1 MVVGVDPVGRGEDD
15 KDGNGKASVDPVER
29 WLDAA
34 EGGRTLIEDRSVLR
48 FDYMPDVIL
57 HRDSEQEDIAQAL
70 LPVLKQSR
78 PSNLI
83 IYGKPGTG
91 KTLTVKSV
99 LAKIE
104 ARVRT
109 KFEFRVAYT
118 NSKMETTLSN
128 LMVAIGREIGLTS
141 SKLPTSGLSISE
153 IFARLLKAIERD
165 SLNVVV
171 VIDEIDHLAKN
182 IPKSNNDVMYQL
194 TRANE
199 RLVEGSLMV
208 IGISNDLKFKERLDP
223 RVVSSL
229 GEEEIVFT
237 DYSVRQIRAILGERV
252 KAAFQPG
259 AVQEAALNLC
269 AAMAGRENG
278 DARRA
283 IDLLRVASETAERQ
297 QATSVSEAHIHEA
310 AKKMEENKEEL
321 TIKSFPLH
329 EKLLVMAVMKAP
341 GAVTG
346 SIYTSYKSLCRRVG
360 EKELT
365 QRRITQMLGDMDLLG
380 IINGRLANQGTHG
393 RTKKHTLTISSETV
407 KRTFSKDEV
416 LRDIM

>member
-1 MVVGVDPVGRGEDD
+1 MVVGG
-15 KDGNGKASVDPVER
+15 DPVER
-29 WLDAA
+29 LLDAA
-34 EGGRTLIEDRSVLR
+34 DGGRALIGDRGVLR
-48 FDYMPDVIL
+48 FDYMPETIL
-57 HRDSEQEDIAQAL
+57 HRDAEQEAVAQAL

-91 KTLTVKSV
+91 KTLTVRSV
-99 LAKIE
+99 LAKVE
-104 ARVRT
+104 ARVNDR
-109 KFEFRVAYT
+109 FRLCVAYT

-128 LMVAIGREIGLTS
+128 LMVAVAREVGLS
-141 SKLPTSGLSISE
+141 PSKLPSSGLSISE
-153 IFARLLKAIERD
+153 VFGRLLKAVERG
-165 SLNVVV
+165 SMHTIV

-182 IPKSNNDVMYQL
+182 TPKSNNDVMYQL

-199 RLVEGSLMV
+199 RLSSGSLMV

-237 DYSVRQIRAILGERV
+237 DYSVGQIREILGERA

-259 AVQEAALNLC
+259 VVDGAALNLC
-269 AAMAGRENG
+269 SAMAGKENG

-283 IDLLRVASETAERQ
+283 IDLLRVAAEMAERR
-297 QATSVSEAHIHEA
+297 QASSVSEGHVREA

-321 TIKSFPLH
+321 AINSFPLH
-329 EKLLVMAVMKAP
+329 EKLLVVAVMGAP
-341 GAVTG
+341 GAPTG
-346 SIYTSYKSLCRRVG
+346 GIYAAYRSLCRKVG

-365 QRRITQMLGDMDLLG
+365 QRRITQMLSDMDLLG
-380 IINGRLANQGTHG
+380 IVDGRLASQGTHG
-393 RTKKHTLTISSETV
+393 RTKKYTLTVSPETV
-407 KRTFSKDEV
+407 KRTFARDEA

>member
-1 MVVGVDPVGRGEDD
+1 MKVGGDPVGRL
-15 KDGNGKASVDPVER
+15 
-29 WLDAA
+29 LDAA
-34 EGGRTLIEDRSVLR
+34 EGGRTLIEDRGVLR
-48 FDYMPDVIL
+48 FDYVPEVIL
-57 HRDSEQEDIAQAL
+57 HRDSEQESMAQAL

-91 KTLTVKSV
+91 KTLTVRSV
-99 LAKIE
+99 LGKIE
-104 ARVRT
+104 ARVSSR
-109 KFEFRVAYT
+109 FEFRIAYT

-128 LMVAIGREIGLTS
+128 LLVAVGRELGLAS
-141 SKLPTSGLSISE
+141 SKLPASGLSISE
-153 IFARLLKAIERD
+153 IFGRLLKVIEKGP
-165 SLNVVV
+165 LNVVV

-182 IPKSNNDVMYQL
+182 ISKSNNDVMYQL

-199 RLVEGSLMV
+199 RLATGSLMV

-237 DYSVRQIRAILGERV
+237 DYSVAQIRAILGERV
-252 KAAFQPG
+252 RAAFQPG
-259 AVQEAALNLC
+259 AVEEPALNLC

-283 IDLLRVASETAERQ
+283 IDLLRVAAETAERQ
-297 QATSVSEAHIHEA
+297 QAPSVSEDHIREA
-310 AKKMEENKEEL
+310 SKKMEENKEEM
-321 TIKSFPLH
+321 TIRSFPLH
-329 EKLLVMAVMKAP
+329 EKLLVIAVMCLP

-346 SIYTSYKSLCRRVG
+346 SIYASYKSLCRRMG

-365 QRRITQMLGDMDLLG
+365 QRRVTQMLGDMDLLG
-380 IINGRLANQGTHG
+380 IVNGRLASQGTHG
-393 RTKKHTLTISSETV
+393 RTKKHTLTINPETV
-407 KRTFSKDEV
+407 KRTFSKDEA
-416 LRDIM
+416 LQDIM

>member
-1 MVVGVDPVGRGEDD
+1 MKVGGDPVGRL
-15 KDGNGKASVDPVER
+15 
-29 WLDAA
+29 LDAA
-34 EGGRTLIEDRSVLR
+34 EGGRTLIEDRDVLR
-48 FDYMPDVIL
+48 FDYVPEVIL
-57 HRDSEQEDIAQAL
+57 HRDSEQEDMAQAL

-91 KTLTVKSV
+91 KTLTVRSV
-99 LAKIE
+99 LGKIE
-104 ARVRT
+104 ARVRSR
-109 KFEFRVAYT
+109 FEFRVAYT

-128 LMVAIGREIGLTS
+128 LLVAVGREIGLAS
-141 SKLPTSGLSISE
+141 SKLPASGLSISE
-153 IFARLLKAIERD
+153 IFARLLKAMEKG

-182 IPKSNNDVMYQL
+182 ISKSNNDVMYQL

-199 RLVEGSLMV
+199 RLAAGSLMV

-237 DYSVRQIRAILGERV
+237 DYSVAQIRAILGERV

-259 AVQEAALNLC
+259 AVREPALNLC

-283 IDLLRVASETAERQ
+283 IDLLRVAAELAERQ
-297 QATSVSEAHIHEA
+297 QAPSVSEAHIREA

-321 TIKSFPLH
+321 TIRSFPLH
-329 EKLLVMAVMKAP
+329 EKLLVLAVMGVP

-346 SIYTSYKSLCRRVG
+346 SVYASYRSLCRKMG

-365 QRRITQMLGDMDLLG
+365 QRRVTQMLGDMELLG
-380 IINGRLANQGTHG
+380 IVNGRLASQGTHG
-393 RTKKHTLTISSETV
+393 RTKKHTLTISPEIV
-407 KRTFSKDEV
+407 KRTFSKDEALMDV
-416 LRDIM
+416 M

>member
-1 MVVGVDPVGRGEDD
+1 MKVGGDPVGRL
-15 KDGNGKASVDPVER
+15 
-29 WLDAA
+29 LDAA
-34 EGGRTLIEDRSVLR
+34 EGGRTLIEDRDVLR
-48 FDYMPDVIL
+48 FDYMPEVIL
-57 HRDSEQEDIAQAL
+57 HRDSEQEDMAQAL

-91 KTLTVKSV
+91 KTLTVRSV
-99 LAKIE
+99 LGKIE
-104 ARVRT
+104 ARVRS

-128 LMVAIGREIGLTS
+128 LLVAVGREIGLAS
-141 SKLPTSGLSISE
+141 SKLPASGLSISE
-153 IFARLLKAIERD
+153 IFARLLKAMEKG

-182 IPKSNNDVMYQL
+182 ISKSNNDVMYQL

-199 RLVEGSLMV
+199 RLAAGSLMV

-237 DYSVRQIRAILGERV
+237 DYSVAQIRAILGERV

-259 AVQEAALNLC
+259 AVREPALNLC

-283 IDLLRVASETAERQ
+283 IDLLRVAAELAERQ
-297 QATSVSEAHIHEA
+297 QASSVSEAHIREA

-321 TIKSFPLH
+321 TIRSFPLH
-329 EKLLVMAVMKAP
+329 EKLLVLAVMGVP

-346 SIYTSYKSLCRRVG
+346 SVYASYRSLCRKMG

-365 QRRITQMLGDMDLLG
+365 QRRVTQMLGDMELLG
-380 IINGRLANQGTHG
+380 IVNGRLASQGTHG
-393 RTKKHTLTISSETV
+393 RTKKHTLTISPEIV
-407 KRTFSKDEV
+407 KRTFSKDEALMDV
-416 LRDIM
+416 M

>member
-1 MVVGVDPVGRGEDD
+1 MKVGGDPVGRL
-15 KDGNGKASVDPVER
+15 
-29 WLDAA
+29 LDAA
-34 EGGRTLIEDRSVLR
+34 EGGRTLIEDRGVLR
-48 FDYMPDVIL
+48 FDYVPEVIL
-57 HRDSEQEDIAQAL
+57 HRDSEQESMAQAL

-91 KTLTVKSV
+91 KTLTVRSV
-99 LAKIE
+99 LGKIE
-104 ARVRT
+104 ARVSSR
-109 KFEFRVAYT
+109 FEFRIAYT

-128 LMVAIGREIGLTS
+128 LLVAVGRELGLAS
-141 SKLPTSGLSISE
+141 SKLPASGLSISE
-153 IFARLLKAIERD
+153 IFGRLLKVIEKGP
-165 SLNVVV
+165 LNVVV

-182 IPKSNNDVMYQL
+182 ISKSNNDVMYQL

-199 RLVEGSLMV
+199 RLAAGSLMV

-237 DYSVRQIRAILGERV
+237 DYSVAQIRAILGERV
-252 KAAFQPG
+252 RAAFQPG
-259 AVQEAALNLC
+259 AVEEPALNLC

-283 IDLLRVASETAERQ
+283 IDLLRVAAETAERQ
-297 QATSVSEAHIHEA
+297 QAPSVSEDHIREA
-310 AKKMEENKEEL
+310 SKKMEENKEEM
-321 TIKSFPLH
+321 TIRSFPLH
-329 EKLLVMAVMKAP
+329 EKLLVIAVMCLP

-346 SIYTSYKSLCRRVG
+346 SIYASYKSLCRRMG

-365 QRRITQMLGDMDLLG
+365 QRRVTQMLGDMDLLG
-380 IINGRLANQGTHG
+380 IVNGRLASQGTHG
-393 RTKKHTLTISSETV
+393 RTKKHTLTINPETV
-407 KRTFSKDEV
+407 KRTFSKDEA
-416 LRDIM
+416 LQDIM

>member
-1 MVVGVDPVGRGEDD
+1 MVVGG
-15 KDGNGKASVDPVER
+15 DPVENL
-29 WLDAA
+29 LDAA
-34 EGGRTLIEDRSVLR
+34 EAGRQLIEDRGVLR
-48 FDYMPDVIL
+48 FDYMPEVIL
-57 HRDSEQEDIAQAL
+57 HRDAEQEAVAQAL

-99 LAKIE
+99 LAKVE
-104 ARVRT
+104 ARVNSR
-109 KFEFRVAYT
+109 FRLCLAYT

-128 LMVAIGREIGLTS
+128 LMVAVAREVGIPS
-141 SKLPTSGLSISE
+141 SKLPATGLSISE
-153 IFARLLKAIERD
+153 IFARLLKTVERG
-165 SLNVVV
+165 SLHVIV

-199 RLVEGSLMV
+199 RLSAGSLMV

-237 DYSVRQIRAILGERV
+237 DYSVGQIRAILEERV

-259 AVQEAALNLC
+259 VVEGAALNLC
-269 AAMAGRENG
+269 SAMAGRENG

-283 IDLLRVASETAERQ
+283 IDLLRVASEMAERR
-297 QATSVSEAHIHEA
+297 QAGTVSEGHVREA

-321 TIKSFPLH
+321 TINSFPLH
-329 EKLLVMAVMKAP
+329 EKLLVIAVMRAP
-341 GAVTG
+341 GAPTG
-346 SIYTSYKSLCRRVG
+346 GVYAAYRSLCRKVG
-360 EKELT
+360 ETELT
-365 QRRITQMLGDMDLLG
+365 QRRATQMLSDMDLLG
-380 IINGRLANQGTHG
+380 IVDGRLASQGTHG
-393 RTKKHTLTISSETV
+393 RTKKHTLTINPETV
-407 KRTFSKDEV
+407 KRTFSKDEA

>member
-1 MVVGVDPVGRGEDD
+1 MGRL
-15 KDGNGKASVDPVER
+15 
-29 WLDAA
+29 LDAA
-34 EGGRTLIEDRSVLR
+34 EGGRTLIEDRGVLR

-57 HRDSEQEDIAQAL
+57 HRDSEQQDMAQAL

-91 KTLTVKSV
+91 KTLTVRSV

-104 ARVRT
+104 ARVDG
-109 KFEFRVAYT
+109 KFAFCVAYT

-128 LMVAIGREIGLTS
+128 LLVAVGREVGLTP
-141 SKLPTSGLSISE
+141 SKLPGSGLSISE
-153 IFARLLKAIERD
+153 IFARLLKSIER
-165 SLNVVV
+165 SALNVVV

-199 RLVEGSLMV
+199 RLAAGSLMV

-237 DYSVRQIRAILGERV
+237 DYSPAQIRAILGERV

-259 AVQEAALNLC
+259 AVRDSALNLC

-283 IDLLRVASETAERQ
+283 IDLLRVAAEMAERQ
-297 QATSVSEAHIHEA
+297 QAASVSEAHIREA

-321 TIKSFPLH
+321 TIRSFPLH
-329 EKLLVMAVMKAP
+329 EKLLVMAVMGAP

-346 SIYTSYKSLCRRVG
+346 SVYASYRSLCRKMG

-365 QRRITQMLGDMDLLG
+365 QRRVTQMLGDMDLLG
-380 IINGRLANQGTHG
+380 IINGRLSNQGTHG

-407 KRTFSKDEV
+407 KRTFAKDEA

>member
-1 MVVGVDPVGRGEDD
+1 MVVGG
-15 KDGNGKASVDPVER
+15 DPVEKL
-29 WLDAA
+29 LDAA
-34 EGGRTLIEDRSVLR
+34 EAGRQLIEDRGVLR
-48 FDYMPDVIL
+48 FDYMPEVIL
-57 HRDSEQEDIAQAL
+57 HRDAEQEAVAQAL

-99 LAKIE
+99 LAKVE
-104 ARVRT
+104 ARVNSR
-109 KFEFRVAYT
+109 FRLCLAYT

-128 LMVAIGREIGLTS
+128 LMVAVAREVGIPN
-141 SKLPTSGLSISE
+141 SKLPATGLSISE
-153 IFARLLKAIERD
+153 IFARLLKTVERG
-165 SLNVVV
+165 SLHVIV

-199 RLVEGSLMV
+199 RLSAGSLMV

-237 DYSVRQIRAILGERV
+237 DYSVGQIRAILEERV

-259 AVQEAALNLC
+259 VVEGAALNLC
-269 AAMAGRENG
+269 SAMAGRENG

-283 IDLLRVASETAERQ
+283 IDLLRVASEMAERR
-297 QATSVSEAHIHEA
+297 QAGTVSEGHIREA

-321 TIKSFPLH
+321 TINSFPLH
-329 EKLLVMAVMKAP
+329 EKLLVIAVMRAP
-341 GAVTG
+341 GAPTG
-346 SIYTSYKSLCRRVG
+346 GVYAAYRSLCRKVG
-360 EKELT
+360 ETELT
-365 QRRITQMLGDMDLLG
+365 QRRATQMLSDMDLLG
-380 IINGRLANQGTHG
+380 IVDGRLASQGTHG
-393 RTKKHTLTISSETV
+393 RTKKHTLTINPETV
-407 KRTFSKDEV
+407 KRTFSKDEA

>member
-1 MVVGVDPVGRGEDD
+1 MVVGG
-15 KDGNGKASVDPVER
+15 DPVEKL
-29 WLDAA
+29 LDAA
-34 EGGRTLIEDRSVLR
+34 EAGRQLIEDRSVLR
-48 FDYMPDVIL
+48 FDYMPEVIL
-57 HRDSEQEDIAQAL
+57 HRDAEQEAVAQAL

-99 LAKIE
+99 LAKVE
-104 ARVRT
+104 ARVNSR
-109 KFEFRVAYT
+109 FRLCLAYT

-128 LMVAIGREIGLTS
+128 LMVAVAREVGIPS
-141 SKLPTSGLSISE
+141 SKLPATGLSISE
-153 IFARLLKAIERD
+153 IFARLLKTVERG
-165 SLNVVV
+165 SLHVIV

-199 RLVEGSLMV
+199 RLSAGSLMV

-237 DYSVRQIRAILGERV
+237 DYSVGQIRAILEERV

-259 AVQEAALNLC
+259 VVEGAALNLC
-269 AAMAGRENG
+269 SAMAGRENG

-283 IDLLRVASETAERQ
+283 IDLLRVASEMAERR
-297 QATSVSEAHIHEA
+297 QAGTVSEGHVREA

-321 TIKSFPLH
+321 TINSFPLH
-329 EKLLVMAVMKAP
+329 EKLLVIAVMRAP
-341 GAVTG
+341 GAPTG
-346 SIYTSYKSLCRRVG
+346 GVYAAYKSLCRKVG
-360 EKELT
+360 ETELT
-365 QRRITQMLGDMDLLG
+365 QRRATQMLSDMDLLG
-380 IINGRLANQGTHG
+380 IVDGRLASQGTHG
-393 RTKKHTLTISSETV
+393 RTKKHTLTINPETV
-407 KRTFSKDEV
+407 KRTFSKDEA